1 MALAAGSRLDSYEII
16 ALLGAGGMGEVYR
29 ARDLTLKRE
38 VAVKVLPAQWA
49 FEPDRLRRFKLEAQ
63 SAAAL
68 NHPNIISIFYV
79 GVHEGA
85 PYIVTEL
92 LQGETLRGRLR
103 RGPMRLQEALDFG
116 EGIALGL
123 AAAHG
128 AGIIHR
134 DLKPENLF
142 LTKDGRVK
150 ILDFGLAKL
159 TQAQGASA
167 DAATATYLEATNA
180 GQVLGT
186 VGYMSPEQV
195 RGEPADARSDIFAV
209 GAILYE
215 MLAGKRAFQKPS
227 SAETMAAILN
237 EDPPAISQTAQM
249 APPGLQKIVNRCLAK
264 NPELRFQHAS
274 DLAFALEAF
283 SEAGGTATSPVRAR
297 TTSSHK
303 PIGLAVVVGLVVM
316 AVALLF
322 WWTRPPALPV
332 VEAITQLTDD
342 GNAKGVHNS
351 LQTDGPRIYFN
362 EGRWGSLEIKQVAVT
377 GGAIAAVPM
386 PLPDA
391 QPVGIAPD
399 GSFLLVLPGGA
410 GPPPKPAWE
419 LPLPTGEPRRI
430 VMLEA
435 QDGSVTRDGRLLLSR
450 LGSLYVTEIDGS
462 SPRKL
467 IDHID
472 GFIGDPSLSPDGRRI
487 VFTRYPS
494 IGNPELFIANGDGS
508 DPHPI
513 ANSSE
518 PGGFCCAQWTPDGRY
533 IVFET
538 RVQARQDL
546 WYLPM
551 GGGWLQ
557 RAGHPMRLTA
567 GPLSYFDPI
576 PSWDGKQIYAL
587 GTKQRGELVRYD
599 MKSKQFVPILQ
610 GVSAKDLTFSKDGN
624 WVAYLSY
631 PDHTLWRSRSDGTE
645 RLQLVSDGVASPAI
659 SPDGQ
664 RVLFVQNGTVYLIG
678 IDGGERRAIAN
689 GPITGLADWSPDG
702 NKVVFWTSD
711 QQHQQA
717 NFLDLD
723 TGERSVVSGS
733 VGVLGSHWISDDKL
747 IAVDEHSV
755 FVVLDLKTQ
764 KWSALGLDAK
774 SNFIT
779 RWGVS
784 SKYQYLYYTIG
795 GPDPELVRFRLGD
808 RKSENIASLKD
819 FHFAGFVQVHGAE
832 TQVGV
837 APDGSAVFTRDI
849 GTQEI
854 YALSVKWP

>member
-1 MALAAGSRLDSYEII
+1 MPLAAGSRLDSYEII
-16 ALLGAGGMGEVYR
+16 APLGAGGMGEVYR

-38 VAVKVLPAQWA
+38 VAIKVLPAYWA
-49 FEPDRLRRFKLEAQ
+49 REPDRLRRFELEAQ
-63 SAAAL
+63 STAAL
-68 NHPNIISIFYV
+68 NHPNIVSIFHV
-79 GVHEGA
+79 GEHEGA

-92 LQGETLRGRLR
+92 LQGETLRDRLL
-103 RGPMRLQEALDFG
+103 RGPMRLQEVLNFG
-116 EGIALGL
+116 EEIAVGL

-128 AGIIHR
+128 TGIIHR

-142 LTKDGRVK
+142 LTQDGRAK

-167 DAATATYLEATNA
+167 DDATVTYREATNP

-195 RGEPADARSDIFAV
+195 RGAPADARSDIFAV

-215 MLAGKRAFQKPS
+215 MLTGNRAFRKPS
-227 SAETMAAILN
+227 SAETMAAIVN

-274 DLAFALEAF
+274 DLAFALEAL
-283 SEAGGTATSPVRAR
+283 SDASSTATSPVRVSTA
-297 TTSSHK
+297 SSRK
-303 PIGLAVVVGLVVM
+303 PVWLAAVVGLVVL
-316 AVALLF
+316 AAGLLF

-362 EGRWGSLEIKQVAVT
+362 EGRWGSLEIKQVAVA
-377 GGAIAAVPM
+377 GGPVAAVPT
-386 PLPDA
+386 PLLDA

-430 VMLEA
+430 AMLEA
-435 QDGSVTRDGRLLLSR
+435 QDGSVTADNRVLLSR
-450 LGSLYVTEIDGS
+450 LGSLYVAEKDGS
-462 SPRKL
+462 NPRKL
-467 IDHID
+467 IDSID
-472 GFIGDPSLSPDGRRI
+472 GFIGDPSMSPDGRRI
-487 VFTRYPS
+487 VFTRYPAS
-494 IGNPELFIANGDGS
+494 GDPELFIANGDGS
-508 DPHPI
+508 DPHLI
-513 ANSSE
+513 AKSSE
-518 PGGFCCAQWTPDGRY
+518 PGGFCCAQWTPGGRN

-538 RVQARQDL
+538 RVKTRQDL

-551 GGGWLQ
+551 ERGWLR
-557 RAGHPMRLTA
+557 RASKPMRLTA
-567 GPLSYFDPI
+567 GPLSYFDPM
-576 PSWDGKQIYAL
+576 PSRDGKQIYAL

-610 GVSAKDLTFSKDGN
+610 GVSATNPTFSKDGN

-631 PDHTLWRSRSDGTE
+631 PDRTLWRSRSDGTE
-645 RLQLVSDGVASPAI
+645 QQQLVPDAVVSPAI

-664 RVLFVQNGTVYLIG
+664 RVLFVQNGMIYLIG
-678 IDGGERRAIAN
+678 IDGGERQAIVNDAT
-689 GPITGLADWSPDG
+689 TGSADWSPDG
-702 NKVVFWTSD
+702 NKLVFWTTRD
-711 QQHQQA
+711 QDQA
-717 NFLDLD
+717 NFLDLG
-723 TGERSVVSGS
+723 TGKRSVVLGS
-733 VGVLGSHWISDDKL
+733 VGFLGSHWISDDKL
-747 IAVDEHSV
+747 IAVDEHSA
-755 FVVLDLKTQ
+755 FVVLDLNTQ

-774 SNFIT
+774 SNLIT

-784 SKYQYLYYTIG
+784 PDSKHLYYTTG
-795 GPDPELVRFRLGD
+795 GPDPELVLFRLGD
-808 RKSENIASLKD
+808 HKSQSIASLKD
-819 FHFAGFVQVHGAE
+819 FHFAGYLQVHGAE

-837 APDGSAVFTRDI
+837 APDGSPVFTRDI

-854 YALSVKWP
+854 YTLSVKWP

>member
-1 MALAAGSRLDSYEII
+1 MPLAAGSRLDSYEII

-38 VAVKVLPAQWA
+38 VAIKVLPAYWA
-49 FEPDRLRRFKLEAQ
+49 REPDRLRRFELEAQ
-63 SAAAL
+63 STAAL
-68 NHPNIISIFYV
+68 NHPNIVSIFYV
-79 GVHEGA
+79 GEHEGA

-92 LQGETLRGRLR
+92 LQGETLRDRLR
-103 RGPMRLQEALDFG
+103 RGLMRLQEVLNFG
-116 EGIALGL
+116 EEIARGL

-128 AGIIHR
+128 TGIIHR

-142 LTKDGRVK
+142 LTKDGRAK

-159 TQAQGASA
+159 TQAQGANA
-167 DAATATYLEATNA
+167 DDATVTYREATNP

-195 RGEPADARSDIFAV
+195 RGEPTDARSDIFAV

-215 MLAGKRAFQKPS
+215 MLTGKRAFRKPS
-227 SAETMAAILN
+227 SAETMAAIVN

-274 DLAFALEAF
+274 DLAFALEAL
-283 SEAGGTATSPVRAR
+283 SDASSTATSPVRV
-297 TTSSHK
+297 TTASSRK
-303 PIGLAVVVGLVVM
+303 PVWLAAVVGLVVL
-316 AVALLF
+316 AAALLF
-322 WWTRPPALPV
+322 WWTRPPAVPV

-377 GGAIAAVPM
+377 GGPIAAVPT
-386 PLPDA
+386 PLLDA

-430 VMLEA
+430 AMLEA
-435 QDGSVTRDGRLLLSR
+435 QDG
-450 LGSLYVTEIDGS
+450 
-462 SPRKL
+462 
-467 IDHID
+467 
-472 GFIGDPSLSPDGRRI
+472 I
-487 VFTRYPS
+487 VK
-494 IGNPELFIANGDGS
+494 
-508 DPHPI
+508 
-513 ANSSE
+513 SSE

-538 RVQARQDL
+538 RVKTRQDL
-546 WYLPM
+546 WYLAM
-551 GGGWLQ
+551 ERGWLR
-557 RAGHPMRLTA
+557 RASEPMRLTA
-567 GPLSYFDPI
+567 GPLSYFDPM
-576 PSWDGKQIYAL
+576 PSRDGKQIYAL

-610 GVSAKDLTFSKDGN
+610 GVSATNLTFSKDGN

-631 PDHTLWRSRSDGTE
+631 PDRTLWRSRSNGTE
-645 RLQLVSDGVASPAI
+645 RQQLVPDAVASPTI

-664 RVLFVQNGTVYLIG
+664 RVLFVQNGIIYLIG
-678 IDGGERRAIAN
+678 IDGGERRAIVN
-689 GPITGLADWSPDG
+689 DGTGPADWSPDG
-702 NKVVFWTSD
+702 NKLAFWTTRD
-711 QQHQQA
+711 QEQSQA
-717 NFLDLD
+717 NFLDLA
-723 TGERSVVSGS
+723 TGNRSVVPGS
-733 VGVLGSHWISDDKL
+733 VGFLGSHWISDDKL
-747 IAVDEHSV
+747 VAVDEHSA
-755 FVVLDLKTQ
+755 FVVLDLNTQ

-774 SNFIT
+774 SNLIT

-784 SKYQYLYYTIG
+784 SEHKYLYYTTG
-795 GPDPELVRFRLGD
+795 GPDPKLVLFRLGD
-808 RKSENIASLKD
+808 HKSQTIASLKD
-819 FHFAGFVQVHGAE
+819 FHFAGYLQVHGAE

-837 APDGSAVFTRDI
+837 APDGSPVFTRDI